1 MRVGFLGPVGTFSE
15 QALHDSLALAAI
27 DESPELIALPT
38 VHAVVEAV
46 QSGAVDRAIA
56 PVENSVEGGVNE
68 VVDALVHDAP
78 DVNIIGE
85 YVLAIDHCL
94 VARST
99 IPAADVTAVYS
110 HPQALAQCAAFLRSE
125 LPAAELHT
133 TGSTAEA
140 VQLVVASDE
149 PWAALAS
156 RRAAAQNGGAVLR
169 ASVADHQLTSTRF
182 IWLSRETAPPPSAD
196 SAGKSAIVFSGA
208 GDGAPGW
215 LLACLA
221 EFADRGVNL
230 TRIESRPA
238 RLTLGHYH
246 FLIDIEGRVDQPG
259 PAAEALA
266 GLAAHCEQLRVLGSY
281 PLTAA

>member
-27 DESPELIALPT
+27 DQSPELIALPT

-56 PVENSVEGGVNE
+56 PIENSVEGGVNE

-78 DVNIIGE
+78 DVSIIGE

-133 TGSTAEA
+133 TVSTAEA

-156 RRAAAQNGGAVLR
+156 RRAAEQHDGVVLR

-182 IWLSRETAPPPSAD
+182 IWLSRETPPPPSAD
-196 SAGKSAIVFSGA
+196 SSGKSAIVFSGA

-238 RLTLGHYH
+238 RLALGQYH